1 MVKPTKGSVV
11 IVMVYKEFWHCRS
24 LLRLPVM
31 SGSAHFIIQQFLPQV
46 GSEMQGP
53 RM

>member
-1 MVKPTKGSVV
+1 MILWIFGTAD
-11 IVMVYKEFWHCRS
+11 FF
-24 LLRLPVM
+24 LRLPVM
-31 SGSAHFIIQQFLPQV
+31 LGSTHFIIQQSLPQV

>member
-1 MVKPTKGSVV
+1 VGIGVAEIDMG
-11 IVMVYKEFWHCRS
+11 ICDFWHCGF

-31 SGSAHFIIQQFLPQV
+31 PGSMQFVIQQFLPQV
-46 GSEMQGP
+46 GSEMHWP

>member
-1 MVKPTKGSVV
+1 VGIGVADIDMG
-11 IVMVYKEFWHCRS
+11 ICNFWHCGF
-24 LLRLPVM
+24 LLHLPVM
-31 SGSAHFIIQQFLPQV
+31 LGSTHFIIQQSLPQV